1 MAKNKPV
8 GNLRQPGLQP
18 QARPIDAFA
27 GGGNQQAG
35 TGAGQLAEAL
45 GVAAEVVE
53 QKRQEKEKEDLEK
66 IDFYVNEF
74 KKDEELGLASKTQV
88 GEIFPDLSPRVRARV
103 AEGLGA
109 QYAEQV
115 RALMNKYKKY
125 YQTKT

>member
-1 MAKNKPV
+1 MELKTTRTTTSSKT
-8 GNLRQPGLQP
+8 
-18 QARPIDAFA
+18 IDAFA

-74 KKDEELGLASKTQV
+74 KKDAELGLASKTQV

-109 QYAEQV
+109 QMQ
-115 RALMNKYKKY
+115 RSIL
-125 YQTKT
+125 